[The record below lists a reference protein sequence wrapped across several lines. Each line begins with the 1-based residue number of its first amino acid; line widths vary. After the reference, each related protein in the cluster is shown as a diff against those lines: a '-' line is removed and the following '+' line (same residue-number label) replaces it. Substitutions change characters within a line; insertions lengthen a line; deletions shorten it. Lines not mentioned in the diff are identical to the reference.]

1 MLAPPARIV
10 RMASNIGKLGLR
22 LLRTDTKIS
31 KKAKEYNSKKLIIKD
46 NKKEQDKKN
55 KTPPPIKEVKLDTL
69 PKDTQEAYHG
79 YKAHNWQGTY
89 PKQNKG
95 VTKRNE
101 IRAGKKFYNKDSIL
115 PEKPEGTYREFD
127 VTNGRDS
134 ARFVRDTQT
143 GDIYYTPDHYQT
155 FVKIIE

>member
-1 MLAPPARIV
+1 M
-10 RMASNIGKLGLR
+10 
-22 LLRTDTKIS
+22 
-31 KKAKEYNSKKLIIKD
+31 
-46 NKKEQDKKN
+46 
-55 KTPPPIKEVKLDTL
+55 
-69 PKDTQEAYHG
+69 PKDTKEAYHN

-89 PKQNKG
+89 PKQNHG
-95 VTKRNE
+95 ITKRNV

-155 FVKIIE
+155 FIKIIE